1 MKLATLRDMSRAYA
15 LGALDRET
23 YRKQRHELLTRI
35 AAGQLPVLAF
45 APPEPEQR
53 TVFPYEDD
61 AGDTTQEILAPLLVL
76 PTPSVPRKSGLLV
89 ILAVTALA
97 LGAGGWALRQYKSSE
112 PTSPAV
118 AVTPVDP
125 SQANDLLAEF
135 LSANQWQSAN
145 LAALGERWD
154 GLDSTTRE
162 QLRGAPTMRR
172 LIDKVLE
179 QIQAERALLT
189 LGDAVEAL
197 ATEQQLLD
205 LMTRL
210 GARDPRLLR
219 AREAWQVARA
229 EQEQLRAA
237 VARNKSATTGVTAVA
252 PTADTVAITAPEPPS
267 AAVPTTAPAAAG
279 ATAPALPLTLA
290 AATMPAA
297 PPTVAAATAAIA
309 SVADSQ
315 PARQTRRA
323 RNACKAAL
331 AKTRRP
337 YCQDALNALGKG
349 PALVVLPG
357 GEFAMGGEEKEEQPR
372 HTVRLERPFAI
383 AVFEVSGAEFAQ
395 FCTATH
401 TVCPAQPWRDPA
413 LPVVN
418 VSWAAATAYTQWL
431 SKASGAN
438 YRLPSEAEWEYAA
451 RAGSTTPYPFGSEI
465 LPTHA
470 RYSFK
475 NLVTT
480 PVPANDRSVNRN
492 EFKLYHMLGNVREW
506 VQDGWQATYGNAGSD
521 GRAQPGGDG
530 RQVARGGS
538 YADRGAALRSA
549 ARVPLAANGDQF
561 TGFRVV
567 REID

>member
-1 MKLATLRDMSRAYA
+1 MNLSTLRDMSRAYA

-35 AAGQLPVLAF
+35 TAGELPVLAF

-61 AGDTTQEILAPLLVL
+61 VGDTTQEILAPLLA
-76 PTPSVPRKSGLLV
+76 PQTIDPSRKGSPLFIV
-89 ILAVTALA
+89 AVTVIA
-97 LGAGGWALRQYKSSE
+97 LGAGGWTLRQYPSSE
-112 PTSPAV
+112 PAASVV
-118 AVTPVDP
+118 AVVADSASHTG
-125 SQANDLLAEF
+125 DLLAEF
-135 LSANQWQSAN
+135 LSANQWQSSN
-145 LAALGERWD
+145 LAALSERWE
-154 GLDSTTRE
+154 GLDSPTRE
-162 QLRGAPTMRR
+162 RLRAAPTMGR

-179 QIQAERALLT
+179 QIQAERALFT

-219 AREAWQVARA
+219 ARAAWQVARA

-237 VARNKSATTGVTAVA
+237 VASNKSATAGATAVE
-252 PTADTVAITAPEPPS
+252 PTADTAAIAALEPPP
-267 AAVPTTAPAAAG
+267 AAVPTAAPAPPSTPT
-279 ATAPALPLTLA
+279 ATALPV
-290 AATMPAA
+290 A
-297 PPTVAAATAAIA
+297 PPTVAAATAATTP
-309 SVADSQ
+309 VTDSQ
-315 PARQTRRA
+315 PAHQTRSA

-337 YCQDALNALGKG
+337 YCQDALNTVGKG

-357 GEFAMGGEEKEEQPR
+357 GEFAMGGEGKEEQPR

-383 AVFEVSGAEFAQ
+383 AVFEVSSAEFAQ

-401 TVCPAQPWRDPA
+401 TICPAQPWSDPA
-413 LPVVN
+413 LPIVN
-418 VSWAAATAYTQWL
+418 VSWAAANAYAQWL
-431 SKASGAN
+431 SQASGAN

-451 RAGSTTPYPFGSEI
+451 RAGTTTPYPFGSEI

-480 PVPANDRSVNRN
+480 PLPANDRSVNRN

-506 VQDGWQATYGNAGSD
+506 VQDGWQATYANAGSD
-521 GRAQPGGDG
+521 GRAQTGGDG

-538 YADRGAALRSA
+538 YADRGGALRSA

>member
-1 MKLATLRDMSRAYA
+1 MKLTTLRDMSRAYA

-23 YRKQRHELLTRI
+23 YRKQRHQLLTRI
-35 AAGQLPVLAF
+35 TAGELPVLAF
-45 APPEPEQR
+45 APPEPAQR
-53 TVFPYEDD
+53 TVFPDEDD
-61 AGDTTQEILAPLLVL
+61 GGDTTQEILAPLLAL
-76 PTPSVPRKSGLLV
+76 QTPSAPRKSGLLV
-89 ILAVTALA
+89 IVAMTALA
-97 LGAGGWALRQYKSSE
+97 LGAGGWALRHYRPSQSTSSAL
-112 PTSPAV
+112 AV
-118 AVTPVDP
+118 APVEP
-125 SQANDLLAEF
+125 SQAHDLLAEF

-145 LAALGERWD
+145 LTALGERWA
-154 GLDSTTRE
+154 GLDSATRE
-162 QLRGAPTMRR
+162 HLRGAPTMRR

-197 ATEQQLLD
+197 ASEQQLLD

-229 EQEQLRAA
+229 EQEQLPAA
-237 VARNKSATTGVTAVA
+237 VASNKSATTG
-252 PTADTVAITAPEPPS
+252 
-267 AAVPTTAPAAAG
+267 
-279 ATAPALPLTLA
+279 ATAPAPPLMPA

-309 SVADSQ
+309 SVTDSQ

-349 PALVVLPG
+349 PALVVLPS

-401 TVCPAQPWRDPA
+401 TLCPAQPWRDPA

-451 RAGSTTPYPFGSEI
+451 RAGSTTPYPFGSEM

-506 VQDGWQATYGNAGSD
+506 VQDGWQATYGNASSD
-521 GRAQPGGDG
+521 GRAQSGGDG

-538 YADRGAALRSA
+538 YADRGVALRSA

>member
-1 MKLATLRDMSRAYA
+1 MNLATLRDMSRAYA
-15 LGALDRET
+15 LGSLDRET
-23 YRKQRHELLTRI
+23 YRMQRHALLTRI
-35 AAGQLPVLAF
+35 AASALPVLAF

-61 AGDTTQEILAPLLVL
+61 TGDTTQEILAPLLVL
-76 PTPSVPRKSGLLV
+76 PTTSAPRKGGLLV
-89 ILAVTALA
+89 IVAVIALA
-97 LGAGGWALRQYKSSE
+97 LGAGGWALRHYGVSE
-112 PTSPAV
+112 PASPTFAV
-118 AVTPVDP
+118 APDSASRASDP
-125 SQANDLLAEF
+125 LTEF
-135 LSANQWQSAN
+135 LIAN
-145 LAALGERWD
+145 LWHSPNLDALGERWD
-154 GLDSTTRE
+154 SLDSTTRE
-162 QLRGAPTMRR
+162 QLRSAPSMRR

-189 LGDAVEAL
+189 LGDAEEAL
-197 ATEQQLLD
+197 ATQQQLLD

-210 GARDPRLLR
+210 GAQDPRLLR
-219 AREAWQVARA
+219 AREAWQAARA
-229 EQEQLRAA
+229 EQEQLRTAA
-237 VARNKSATTGVTAVA
+237 ASNQSSAANPLSAASPAATAADADTAAAHEPPPAVV
-252 PTADTVAITAPEPPS
+252 PTA
-267 AAVPTTAPAAAG
+267 APAAARIPPPSP
-279 ATAPALPLTLA
+279 ATIPAPPARA
-290 AATMPAA
+290 AAAVT
-297 PPTVAAATAAIA
+297 ATP
-309 SVADSQ
+309 VADGA
-315 PARQTRRA
+315 PARQA
-323 RNACKAAL
+323 KSAAKACKADL

-337 YCQDALNALGKG
+337 YCQDALNPVGKG

-357 GEFAMGGEEKEEQPR
+357 GEFAMGGEAKEEQPR

-383 AVFEVSGAEFAQ
+383 ALFEVSGAEFAR

-401 TVCPAQPWRDPA
+401 SVCPVQPWSDPA

-451 RAGSTTPYPFGSEI
+451 RAGSTTSYPFGNEI

-475 NLVTT
+475 NPVAT
-480 PVPANDRSVNRN
+480 PLPANDRSVNRN
-492 EFKLYHMLGNVREW
+492 AFKLYHMLGNVREW
-506 VQDGWQATYGNAGSD
+506 VQDAWQANYGNASGD
-521 GRAQPGGDG
+521 GRAPSAGDG

-561 TGFRVV
+561 TGFRVL